1 MSKMNR
7 KRVFLGGL
15 LAGVVIIVLGFAAY
29 YIYLGNIWKPV
40 LEAIGYPMEET
51 VGMYIGSIIGS
62 FVVGILAV
70 WLYAAI
76 RPRFGAGAKT
86 AVMAG
91 FFFWILSGLLP
102 DLSFGS
108 MGMFPAKALIIDCIT
123 SLVLMI
129 VATLVGAWIY
139 KEPSQ

>member
-70 WLYAAI
+70 WRRSQNGRDGRIFFLDPEWIASG
-76 RPRFGAGAKT
+76 PLVRFHGNVPGQGADHR
-86 AVMAG
+86 
-91 FFFWILSGLLP
+91 LHYQ
-102 DLSFGS
+102 LSFNDCSYLGGS
-108 MGMFPAKALIIDCIT
+108 MDL
-123 SLVLMI
+123 
-129 VATLVGAWIY
+129 
-139 KEPSQ
+139 